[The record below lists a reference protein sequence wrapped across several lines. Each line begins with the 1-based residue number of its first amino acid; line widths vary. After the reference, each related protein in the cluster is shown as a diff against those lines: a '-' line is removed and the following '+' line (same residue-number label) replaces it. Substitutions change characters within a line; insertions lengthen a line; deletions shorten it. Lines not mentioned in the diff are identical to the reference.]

1 MDDSMK
7 MCPLALG
14 ERILGTRWTME
25 IVHHLRE
32 PKRFCELQ
40 ELAGGV
46 NPRTLSQRLK
56 TLEEEG
62 IIERRSGDAHPF
74 RPEYGLTAKGEDLLP
89 VLDGLVAWVD
99 KWAKRSDIREGERDG
114 N

>member
-1 MDDSMK
+1 MDERIDV
-7 MCPLALG
+7 CPLALG

-62 IIERRSGDAHPF
+62 IIERRSDDVRPF

-89 VLDGLVAWVD
+89 VLDGLVVWVD
-99 KWAKRSDIREGERDG
+99 KWVNQTEIEEGEQNG
-114 N
+114 H

>member
-1 MDDSMK
+1 MDERIGG
-7 MCPLALG
+7 CPLAYG

-56 TLEEEG
+56 ALEEEG
-62 IIERRSGDAHPF
+62 IIERRSVDNHPF
-74 RPEYGLTAKGEDLLP
+74 RPEYGLTTKGEDLLP
-89 VLDGLVAWVD
+89 VLDGLAVWVD
-99 KWAKRSDIREGERDG
+99 KWIIQTEIGEGEQNG
-114 N
+114 H